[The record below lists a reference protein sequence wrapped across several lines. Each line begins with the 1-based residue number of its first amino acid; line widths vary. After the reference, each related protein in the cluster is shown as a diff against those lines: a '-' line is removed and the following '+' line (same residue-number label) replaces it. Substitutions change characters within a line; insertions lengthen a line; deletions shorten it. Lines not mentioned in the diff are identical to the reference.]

1 MCLRRVKSAERAHWD
16 QVDAGLLVE
25 WDTCASADTFLWF
38 AGLIGVAPAMVDIAR
53 SSVYA
58 EHSREQCKDYHGD
71 RVRQLIPR
79 IVVAEALA
87 RNRIQKPQSA
97 RGEADGQDLATAEGE
112 RS

>member
-1 MCLRRVKSAERAHWD
+1 
-16 QVDAGLLVE
+16 
-25 WDTCASADTFLWF
+25 
-38 AGLIGVAPAMVDIAR
+38 MVDIAR

-58 EHSREQCKDYHGD
+58 EHCRERCKDHHGD

-79 IVVAEALA
+79 AAIENALA
-87 RNRIQKPQSA
+87 RHRAQKPQSA

>member
-1 MCLRRVKSAERAHWD
+1 MRSLALWRLKRTAMIGR
-16 QVDAGLLVE
+16 L
-25 WDTCASADTFLWF
+25 SADTLLRF
-38 AGLIGVAPAMVDIAR
+38 AGLIGVDPTMVDIAR

-58 EHSREQCKDYHGD
+58 EHSRERCRDHHSD

-79 IVVAEALA
+79 IALAEALA
-87 RNRIQKPQSA
+87 RKRAQKTQSA